1 MSIIKAPSPA
11 LVIACVAL
19 FVALGGTAIAA
30 APIAKRAL
38 FANNAGKLQGKTAP
52 QVAALPGPASSGA
65 RLVSTKTAPFALN
78 PGAEGPFSVSCGT
91 GEKALGGGFTT
102 PNFVLSIDTVPTS
115 DGSGWQ
121 LYLVNGSPS
130 QGASGTV
137 QAVCI
142 R

>member
-1 MSIIKAPSPA
+1 MSGRPVHPGCAGDLVCEAERYLA
-11 LVIACVAL
+11 LVDDFRAEGCEPRWRLERTVVLRAAL
-19 FVALGGTAIAA
+19 
-30 APIAKRAL
+30 
-38 FANNAGKLQGKTAP
+38 
-52 QVAALPGPASSGA
+52 AALPGPASSGA
-65 RLVSTKTAPFALN
+65 RLVSTKTAAFALN

-130 QGASGTV
+130 QSASGNV